1 MAGRS
6 HKGSASESETPSRH
20 YNRDR
25 DGQQN
30 PTTSSS
36 RTSQKAKNQQALQQQ
51 QSFLQKHI
59 NSNGPKD
66 KPKIDPLDFERLD
79 EATLLRYKGRYNI
92 NLPRPESLNS
102 DILNSEIG
110 KKTFS
115 KRNQAGRL
123 QRAGLNTEHRISKP
137 EFANHLKSHF
147 MGLQAKENDIITGF
161 LYKVKHQNKEF
172 KLTFQ

>member
-20 YNRDR
+20 YNRDTHL
-25 DGQQN
+25 
-30 PTTSSS
+30 TTSSN

-66 KPKIDPLDFERLD
+66 KPKIDPLDFERMD
-79 EATLLRYKGRYNI
+79 EATLLRYNDRYNI

-115 KRNQAGRL
+115 KRHNV
-123 QRAGLNTEHRISKP
+123 EHRISKP
-137 EFANHLKSHF
+137 EFANQLKSHF

>member
-1 MAGRS
+1 MAGRT

-20 YNRDR
+20 HNRDR
-25 DGQQN
+25 DRDRDRDGHQN
-30 PTTSSS
+30 VTTSSS
-36 RTSQKAKNQQALQQQ
+36 RTSQKARNQQALQQQ

-66 KPKIDPLDFERLD
+66 RPRIDPLDFEKMD
-79 EATLLRYKGRYNI
+79 EATLLRYKDRYNI

-110 KKTFS
+110 KKT
-115 KRNQAGRL
+115 
-123 QRAGLNTEHRISKP
+123 ISKG
-137 EFANHLKSHF
+137 EFANQVKNHF

-161 LYKVKHQNKEF
+161 LYKVKHQDKEF

>member
-20 YNRDR
+20 YNRDAHLT
-25 DGQQN
+25 
-30 PTTSSS
+30 PSSS
-36 RTSQKAKNQQALQQQ
+36 RTSQKARNQQALQEQ
-51 QSFLQKHI
+51 QSFLKKHV

-123 QRAGLNTEHRISKP
+123 QRAGLNTEHRVSKA

-147 MGLQAKENDIITGF
+147 IGLQAKENDIITGF

>member
-6 HKGSASESETPSRH
+6 HKESASESETPSRH

-25 DGQQN
+25 DGPQN
-30 PTTSSS
+30 LTTSSS
-36 RTSQKAKNQQALQQQ
+36 RTSQKARNQQALQQQ
-51 QSFLQKHI
+51 QSFLLKHI

-66 KPKIDPLDFERLD
+66 KPRVDPLDFEKMD
-79 EATLLRYKGRYNI
+79 EATLLRYKDRYNI

-115 KRNQAGRL
+115 KRSQARRL
-123 QRAGLNTEHRISKP
+123 QKAGLGMDHRISKG
-137 EFANHLKSHF
+137 EYANQVKSHF

-161 LYKVKHQNKEF
+161 LYKVKHQDKEF
-172 KLTFQ
+172 KLIFQ